1 MQPSRLRDRRPDFSR
16 DTPGPGGTTQGVE
29 TTKTPSATFLAT
41 WLRPGEVAV
50 RAALARYADQRCPL
64 SALEY
69 GLATAEADPD
79 LIAIGRGSVPNSEGV
94 LELDASIMRGS
105 DLKAG
110 AVCSVRDILPV
121 ISLARKVMEET
132 PHIMLAG
139 DEARRFAVAHGFKA
153 QDLSTSLMNRLVE
166 KYHENPDRARQYV
179 HSTED
184 LREFLLKELPD
195 PEPEPAH
202 DTITMLA
209 REDNRFFAASSTS
222 GMPFKLPGRVG
233 DSPIIGAGIYADDDT
248 GCAGATGLG
257 EELWKAVASFR
268 AVEHMRHGL
277 SAQESCDAVIDHM
290 VNRQPHSRNT
300 ICVVLALDK
309 HGGYGAAST
318 HNPFDLWIGDN
329 GQMRSQRYEGRV

>member
-1 MQPSRLRDRRPDFSR
+1 MSHY
-16 DTPGPGGTTQGVE
+16 
-29 TTKTPSATFLAT
+29 ATE
-41 WLRPGEVAV
+41 G
-50 RAALARYADQRCPL
+50 CPL
-64 SALEY
+64 GALEH

-94 LELDASIMRGS
+94 LELDASMMRGS
-105 DLKAG
+105 DLRAG

-121 ISLARKVMEET
+121 ISVARKVMEET
-132 PHIMLAG
+132 PHVMLAG
-139 DEARRFAVAHGFKA
+139 DEARRFAIHHGFEI
-153 QDLSTSLMNRLVE
+153 QDLNTPLMNRLVE
-166 KYHENPDRARQYV
+166 KFHEDPERARQYV

-184 LREFLLKELPD
+184 LRDFLLKELPD

-209 REDNRFFAASSTS
+209 RQDNRFYAASSTS

-233 DSPIIGAGIYADDDT
+233 DSPIIGAGIYADDDA

-268 AVEHMRHGL
+268 AVEHMRRGM
-277 SAQESCDAVIDHM
+277 SAQEACDAVIDQM
-290 VNRQPHSRNT
+290 VERQPASRGT

-309 HGGYGAAST
+309 DGGYGAAST
-318 HNPFDLWIGDN
+318 HNPFDLWIGEA
-329 GQMRSQRYEGRV
+329 GEMRTQRYEGRV